1 MVRLK
6 QADRQQAMDG
16 TRRRLLDAAAD
27 EFSRSG
33 FSGANINAISTL
45 AGFAKGTVYNYFPS
59 KRALMLVLVDE
70 IARQHFVFIQA
81 KVLTVSDPASRL
93 QLFYQAGFEFITTFL
108 SKARIA
114 FNVIN
119 GTDEEFKAA
128 IFTAYQPM
136 FAFLAE
142 EILVPGMK
150 QDMFRSMEPVQTAM
164 LLMTIYLGTASQL
177 NDQGRPWL
185 DPGQVSSLI
194 LNGLR
199 K

>member
-6 QADRQQAMDG
+6 QADRQQVKDE

-33 FSGANINAISTL
+33 FPGANINTISTS

-59 KRALMLVLVDE
+59 KRALMLALLDE
-70 IARQHFVFIQA
+70 IARQHLAFIQA
-81 KVLTVSDPASRL
+81 EVRAVPDPTSRL
-93 QLFYQAGFEFITTFL
+93 QRFYQAGFEFVTAFL
-108 SKARIA
+108 PEARIA
-114 FNVIN
+114 FDVIN
-119 GTDEEFKAA
+119 GSDDEFKAF

-136 FAFLAE
+136 FIFLAE

-150 QDMFRSMEPVQTAM
+150 QDLFRSMEPAQIAM

-177 NDQGRPWL
+177 NDQGRPRL
-185 DPGQVSSLI
+185 DPSQVSELI

-199 K
+199 T